1 VFYISVNLLYPLPGP
16 IVNAKG
22 NFWLYVKK
30 WLHWSL
36 EIPLTPFKRILIF
49 FTNASVLF
57 LLIIILLM
65 PNWFLKWKLLN
76 IILLLF
82 LTMPLSLDIQLS
94 PQPKYSGLWRFNTL
108 LLSDQKFNKLIIRNN
123 LTSVELKAVIVNSPP
138 ILDGI
143 RQTVKKILFPVH
155 RSNNAQHH
163 YERHD
168 FPRSVEQY
176 KDSVCV
182 CVSVCGGGNLFC
194 SSAVSDFLLF
204 GRTRFL
210 AGLWC

>member
-1 VFYISVNLLYPLPGP
+1 MRGVDFMDP
-16 IVNAKG
+16 
-22 NFWLYVKK
+22 
-30 WLHWSL
+30 
-36 EIPLTPFKRILIF
+36 
-49 FTNASVLF
+49 
-57 LLIIILLM
+57 
-65 PNWFLKWKLLN
+65 
-76 IILLLF
+76 
-82 LTMPLSLDIQLS
+82 PLSSSTGAVNCADKAHYS
-94 PQPKYSGLWRFNTL
+94 PKNSRGNCAE
-108 LLSDQKFNKLIIRNN
+108 KFNKLIIRNN

-182 CVSVCGGGNLFC
+182 CLCVCVCVCGGESVLFLSFRFPVVRQNSISC
-194 SSAVSDFLLF
+194 RSLVLTDSSGSMMIHS
-204 GRTRFL
+204 
-210 AGLWC
+210 

>member
-1 VFYISVNLLYPLPGP
+1 MRGVDFMDP
-16 IVNAKG
+16 
-22 NFWLYVKK
+22 
-30 WLHWSL
+30 
-36 EIPLTPFKRILIF
+36 
-49 FTNASVLF
+49 
-57 LLIIILLM
+57 
-65 PNWFLKWKLLN
+65 
-76 IILLLF
+76 
-82 LTMPLSLDIQLS
+82 PLSSSTGAVNCADKAHYS
-94 PQPKYSGLWRFNTL
+94 PKNSRGNCAE
-108 LLSDQKFNKLIIRNN
+108 KFNKLIIRNN

-176 KDSVCV
+176 KDSVSV

>member
-1 VFYISVNLLYPLPGP
+1 MRGVDFMDP
-16 IVNAKG
+16 
-22 NFWLYVKK
+22 
-30 WLHWSL
+30 
-36 EIPLTPFKRILIF
+36 
-49 FTNASVLF
+49 
-57 LLIIILLM
+57 
-65 PNWFLKWKLLN
+65 
-76 IILLLF
+76 
-82 LTMPLSLDIQLS
+82 PLSSSTGAVNCADKAHYS
-94 PQPKYSGLWRFNTL
+94 PKNSRGNCAE
-108 LLSDQKFNKLIIRNN
+108 KFNKLIIRNN